1 MKKKFYITTAIAY
14 ASSIPHIGNVY
25 EAILTDCIARYK
37 RLAGYE
43 VLFQT
48 GTDEH
53 GQKVEDKA
61 KENKMNPKAYVD
73 MMATKIKDI
82 YKSVNVNYD
91 QFIQT
96 TDETHM
102 RVVADIFKKLYE
114 QGDIY
119 KGKYEGPYCLA
130 CESFYTEKEL
140 KEGNCPDCG
149 KKVKVTVEEAYFLK
163 LSKYQERLV
172 AHIEKNP
179 EFIMPESRKNE
190 MMQNFLKE
198 PLKDLC
204 VSRSSF
210 SWGVPISFDN
220 KHVVYVWID
229 ALSNYITGIGYEANK
244 KSKALFNK
252 QWPCDLHMIGKDI
265 LRFHTIYWP
274 IILMALDLELPKT
287 IFGHPWILF
296 NNEKMS
302 KSTGNIIYTD
312 ELVEKY
318 GCDATRFFVLKEI
331 PYAQDGILGHELMRE
346 RINSDLVNTL
356 GNLVNRTLVMIQKYF
371 DSELVN
377 QNKTT
382 ELDKELINLAL
393 QTKVELDNSFIKYR
407 VSDGFEQIFKL
418 LRRANKYIDETE
430 PWKLANTDKER
441 LSTVLYNLLEVI
453 RFAAVLLQP
462 FIPDTSD
469 KIFEFLNTD
478 QKTFESISKFGA
490 LKNKHK
496 INNFAPL
503 FMRLEAPKEVE
514 KTPEPENLISIDD
527 FAKVTLQVGRILE
540 SKKVEKSDKLLV
552 SIIDLSNEK
561 RQIVSGIAAY
571 YKPEEIIGKKV
582 IVVTNLKPVTLR
594 GILSEGMVL
603 CASKDGKL
611 ELCEVKELP
620 EGAIVK

>member
-14 ASSIPHIGNVY
+14 ASSMPHIGNVY

-37 RLAGYE
+37 RLSGFE
-43 VLFQT
+43 VFFQT

-61 KENKMNPKAYVD
+61 KENNMKPKAYVD
-73 MMATKIKDI
+73 MMAAKIKDI
-82 YKSVNVNYD
+82 YKSVNINYD

-96 TDETHM
+96 TDENHK
-102 RVVADIFKKLYE
+102 RIVSDIFKRLYE
-114 QGDIY
+114 KGDIY

-130 CESFYTEKEL
+130 CESFYTEKEV
-140 KEGNCPDCG
+140 KEGTCPDCG
-149 KKVKVTVEEAYFLK
+149 KKVKNTVEEAYFLK
-163 LSKYQERLV
+163 LSKYQKRLIE
-172 AHIEKNP
+172 HIEKNP

-229 ALSNYITGIGYEANK
+229 ALSNYITGIGYDAIK
-244 KSKALFNK
+244 KSKPLFNK
-252 QWPCDLHMIGKDI
+252 LWPCDLHMIGKDI

-302 KSTGNIIYTD
+302 KSTGNIIYTN
-312 ELVEKY
+312 ELVDSY

-331 PYAQDGILGHELMRE
+331 PYGQDGILSHELMRE

-356 GNLVNRTLVMIQKYF
+356 GNLVNRTLAMIQKYF
-371 DSELVN
+371 NSELVN
-377 QNKTT
+377 QNKTMD
-382 ELDKELINLAL
+382 LDKELIDLAL
-393 QTKVELDNSFIKYR
+393 KTKIELDKSFLNYR
-407 VSDGFEQIFKL
+407 VSDGFEHIFKL

-430 PWKLANTDKER
+430 PWKLANSDKDR
-441 LSTVLYNLLEVI
+441 LSTVLYNLLETI

-462 FIPDTSD
+462 FIPDTSQ

-478 QKTFESISKFGA
+478 EKSFETITKFGA
-490 LKNKHK
+490 LKKIHK

-503 FMRLEAPKEVE
+503 FMRLETPKEVE
-514 KTPEPENLISIDD
+514 KDPEPENHISIDD
-527 FAKVTLQVGRILE
+527 FAKITLQVGRILE

-552 SIIDLSNEK
+552 SIIDIGSEK
-561 RQIVSGIAAY
+561 RQIVSGIAQH
-571 YKPEEIIGKKV
+571 YKPEELIGKKA

-603 CASKDGKL
+603 CASKEGKL
-611 ELCEVKELP
+611 EICEVKELP